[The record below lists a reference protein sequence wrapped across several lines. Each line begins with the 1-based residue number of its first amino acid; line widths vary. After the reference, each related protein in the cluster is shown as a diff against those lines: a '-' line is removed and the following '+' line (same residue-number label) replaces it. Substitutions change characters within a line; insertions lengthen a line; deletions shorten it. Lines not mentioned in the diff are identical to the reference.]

1 MWGRCCHKM
10 DQKKLQIKENL
21 EKILGAMPENVT
33 LLAATKTVPAEYINY
48 AAELGLK
55 VIGENRVN
63 ELLEKYDAI
72 DKTRL
77 DVQFIGH
84 LQTNKVKYIIDKVSL
99 IHSVDSVKL
108 AEEISKRALA
118 KGIVMPVLV
127 EINIG
132 GEESKS
138 GVRPEEAMDFVKSI
152 AVLKGITVRGL
163 MTIPPKSDDISKNI
177 AFYQKIRKIFI
188 DISEQNVDNVS
199 MSILSAGMSGD
210 WEAAISC
217 GSNMV
222 RIGSGIFGNR
232 IYKTEI

>member
-1 MWGRCCHKM
+1 MP
-10 DQKKLQIKENL
+10 QI
-21 EKILGAMPENVT
+21 PEGVT

-48 AAELGLK
+48 AADLGLK

-72 DKTRL
+72 DKSKL
-77 DVQFIGH
+77 DIQFIGR

-99 IHSVDSVKL
+99 IHSVDSFRL

-132 GEESKS
+132 GEESK
-138 GVRPEEAMDFVKSI
+138 GGITPECAPDFVKEI
-152 AVLKGITVRGL
+152 ARLKGITVRGL
-163 MTIPPKSDDISKNI
+163 MTIPPKSDGEDKNI
-177 AFYQKIRKIFI
+177 AFYQKIRKIFV

-210 WEAAISC
+210 WREAIAC
-217 GSNMV
+217 GSTMV
-222 RIGSGIFGNR
+222 RIGSGVFGNR
-232 IYKTEI
+232 NYKTEIY